1 MFWVWSLL
9 EANIHRTFCP
19 VCDSACLVIRQ
30 LDWYHICG
38 FIVAVWAAKAFN
50 LSPSSLPVSF
60 KPMLQSGRLLE
71 VAEYTL
77 HGVLEYADLKFTF
90 SGWTNK
96 HTNAC
101 NAVTLVWCL
110 LRLPPTILSSG
121 TIPTW
126 RTSSTTHSTA
136 NFLISMFLSQS
147 EMSKVKTH
155 TLGMPCH

>member
-1 MFWVWSLL
+1 M
-9 EANIHRTFCP
+9 
-19 VCDSACLVIRQ
+19 
-30 LDWYHICG
+30 
-38 FIVAVWAAKAFN
+38 WAAKAFN

-77 HGVLEYADLKFTF
+77 RGVLEYADLKFTF

-101 NAVTLVWCL
+101 NAVTLVWCSL
-110 LRLPPTILSSG
+110 
-121 TIPTW
+121 IPTR